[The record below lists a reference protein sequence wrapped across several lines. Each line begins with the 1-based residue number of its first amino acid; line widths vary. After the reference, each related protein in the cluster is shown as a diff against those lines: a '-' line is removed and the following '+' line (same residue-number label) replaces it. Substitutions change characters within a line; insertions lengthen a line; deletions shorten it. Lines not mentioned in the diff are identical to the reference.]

1 MRHEAGRRIKPGQQH
16 QPATDDQKANLTA
29 GLRLEGSSL
38 DRVAFG
44 AEDGVA
50 TVSAGKYIAEDV
62 YIQVGAGGAGGV
74 GAEVEW
80 EPTDEVSIIS
90 SADGS
95 GDTKIA
101 VRWKKDY

>member
-1 MRHEAGRRIKPGQQH
+1 
-16 QPATDDQKANLTA
+16 
-29 GLRLEGSSL
+29 
-38 DRVAFG
+38 
-44 AEDGVA
+44 
-50 TVSAGKYIAEDV
+50 
-62 YIQVGAGGAGGV
+62 
-74 GAEVEW
+74 VEW